1 MTPKIKNWLLDRLP
15 PVIWLILSGIWKTL
29 FVRELFP
36 ERIDQFWRKKAPV
49 IVTFWH
55 SRMAFLPFVYRGH
68 GVKVLI
74 SPSRDGELVSRVL
87 GYFGLETVRGS
98 SSRQGAEALLKMEQA
113 MREGFEAGI
122 TPDGPRGPAREIKPG
137 VIELARRTGAPIVPL
152 TFASGRKIR
161 FKSWDRFELPLPFSR
176 GFFIWGRPFRVK
188 AESRDFE
195 EERKNLEKLM
205 NELTEEADRR
215 AREKSRSLSGSVFYI
230 FYSLVTGLFFF
241 LTSPYWLVWLLS
253 NPRERQGFSE
263 RLGFPPAS
271 ARMVHPIWFHCASV
285 GELEAAKPLITRLLS
300 ARSGE
305 GVVISV
311 TTAVGREQARKHFP
325 GARVFFLPLDL
336 GFMTRRAQKLIS
348 PQLIILFE
356 AELWP
361 NFLRSAR
368 RLGITVC
375 LLNGRIS
382 EKSARGYRL
391 AGSFFREFT
400 DGIEFFLVKGEEDA
414 QRLVNLGVG
423 PEKVEVL
430 GDLKWAGDHS
440 FPGGTPPE
448 FLETIRK
455 SFLPQPGDPVLVA
468 GSTHPGE
475 EEILL
480 QAFLKLSS
488 RYPGFKLI
496 LAPRKL
502 NRVGELERLLKENRV
517 DFWLRSRLNA
527 NNGPPP
533 TVLILDTIG
542 ELREVYSLGRVIFV
556 GGTLAP
562 VGGHNLVEAAYWGK
576 PVLFGPH
583 LEKQKETAAQ
593 FLKEGFGFLVRDPD
607 EITEKVRELLDN
619 FNATRELG
627 EKARTFVRGEGGI
640 LDSYLERI
648 KPYLE

>member
-1 MTPKIKNWLLDRLP
+1 MNSGIKKWLLERVP
-15 PVIWLILSGIWKTL
+15 PVIWVILAGIKRTL
-29 FVRELFP
+29 FTRELFP
-36 ERIDQFWRKKAPV
+36 ERIDQFWRKKIPV
-49 IVTFWH
+49 IVAFWH
-55 SRMAFLPFVYRGH
+55 SRMAVLPFVYRGR
-68 GVKVLI
+68 GVKILI

-87 GYFGLETVRGS
+87 GYLGLETVRGS
-98 SSRQGAEALLKMEQA
+98 SSRQGAEAFLKLEQA
-113 MREGFEAGI
+113 IQEGLDVGI

-176 GFFIWGRPFRVK
+176 GFYLWGRPFRVK
-188 AESRDFE
+188 ADSRDFE

-215 AREKSRSLSGSVFYI
+215 AREKSVSFSGSVFYI
-230 FYSLVTGLFFF
+230 FYNLVIWLFFL
-241 LTSPYWLVWLLS
+241 LTSPYWLVWLLL
-253 NPRERQGFSE
+253 NPRERQGLSE

-271 ARMVHPIWFHCASV
+271 SRLVHPIWFHCASV
-285 GELEAAKPLITRLLS
+285 GELEAAKPLINRLIS
-300 ARSGE
+300 SHGE
-305 GVVISV
+305 ERVVISV
-311 TTAVGREQARKHFP
+311 TSAIGRDQARKQFP

-336 GFMTRRAQKLIS
+336 GFLTRRAQKLVS

-368 RLGITVC
+368 RLGIPVG

-382 EKSARGYRL
+382 KKSARGYRL
-391 AGSFFREFT
+391 ARSFFREFT

-455 SFLPQPGDPVLVA
+455 SFLPLPGDPVLVA

-488 RYPGFKLI
+488 RYPGLKLI

-502 NRVGELERLLKENRV
+502 NRVGELEKLLKENRV

-527 NNGPPP
+527 PNGPPP
-533 TVLILDTIG
+533 PVLILDTMG
-542 ELREVYSLGRVIFV
+542 ELREVYSLGRVVFV
-556 GGTLAP
+556 GGSLAP
-562 VGGHNLVEAAYWGK
+562 VGGHNLVEAAFWGK

-583 LEKQKETAAQ
+583 LEKQKEIAEQ

-607 EITEKVRELLDN
+607 EIVAKVRGLLDN
-619 FNATRELG
+619 FNATQELG
-627 EKARTFVRGEGGI
+627 DKARAFVREEGGI
-640 LDSYLERI
+640 LDRYSERI